1 MNIIGWDRIIPQLAV
16 FFATIDRRPGGLSPF
31 NLFLSGEPG
40 SNKSEGALAIAE
52 LCQLTVQLVDCSTLD
67 DVSELAG
74 VVDLHANR
82 ERGEAKLIE
91 GDLLKAQILV
101 LDEFLNTRKHVVPQ
115 FRLMLQGKLVLL
127 GKNVPVKIKAIVAAG
142 NLSEDMKEGEAH
154 VLDSPTAD
162 RFAMLVRVPALS
174 ELSVEHAAAIIEG
187 RVDSPFAPAFLG
199 AVQGIKS
206 NFNQVASKWSPH
218 VTLYVQ
224 TLLANLKDT
233 SSEFGGRRAK
243 LLRLFVI
250 AALALCEAESQRDRN
265 ETIWQVVHDSLSY
278 HHLSGLEVNSVR
290 MRQAHDLAM
299 SVFSQTGDAL
309 TEARIAA
316 EPLLANKVALVL
328 KHTASVSAIT
338 KAHVFGQVVASSDRE
353 LQFACR
359 IVAGSPAFINE
370 PADIGELIRRG
381 YLPPAEFWQGLEG
394 WNTEEAAKWRNI
406 GPEARMAWWAQWMTG
421 TYEGDTGR
429 LLAAARKHL
438 RSWDLDPVGK
448 Y

>member
-82 ERGEAKLIE
+82 EKGEAKLIE

-206 NFNQVASKWSPH
+206 NFNRVASEWSPH
-218 VTLYVQ
+218 VTL
-224 TLLANLKDT
+224 
-233 SSEFGGRRAK
+233 
-243 LLRLFVI
+243 
-250 AALALCEAESQRDRN
+250 
-265 ETIWQVVHDSLSY
+265 
-278 HHLSGLEVNSVR
+278 
-290 MRQAHDLAM
+290 
-299 SVFSQTGDAL
+299 
-309 TEARIAA
+309 
-316 EPLLANKVALVL
+316 
-328 KHTASVSAIT
+328 
-338 KAHVFGQVVASSDRE
+338 
-353 LQFACR
+353 
-359 IVAGSPAFINE
+359 
-370 PADIGELIRRG
+370 
-381 YLPPAEFWQGLEG
+381 
-394 WNTEEAAKWRNI
+394 
-406 GPEARMAWWAQWMTG
+406 
-421 TYEGDTGR
+421 
-429 LLAAARKHL
+429 
-438 RSWDLDPVGK
+438 
-448 Y
+448 

>member
-16 FFATIDRRPGGLSPF
+16 FFATIDRRPGKLSPF

-40 SNKSEGALAIAE
+40 SNKSEGALAVAE
-52 LCQLTVQLVDCSTLD
+52 LLQLNVQLVDCSTLD

-82 ERGEAKLIE
+82 ERGEARLIE

-127 GKNVPVKIKAIVAAG
+127 GKNVPVKIKGIVAAG

-187 RVDSPFAPAFLG
+187 RTDSPFAPAFLD
-199 AVQGIKS
+199 AVEGIKA
-206 NFNQVASKWSPH
+206 NFNRVASEWSPH

-224 TLLANLKDT
+224 TLLANLKDGP
-233 SSEFGGRRAK
+233 SEFGGRRAK
-243 LLRLFVI
+243 LLRLFVLG
-250 AALALCEAESQRDRN
+250 ALALCEAEQQRDRN
-265 ETIWQVVHDSLSY
+265 ETIWQVMRDCLSY
-278 HHLSGLEVNSVR
+278 HHLSGLEVNTTR
-290 MRQAHDLAM
+290 LRQAHDLAM
-299 SVFSQTGDAL
+299 TVFSQTGDAL

-316 EPLLANKVALVL
+316 EPVLTNKVALVL
-328 KHTASVSAIT
+328 KHRERVSAIT

-359 IVAGSPAFINE
+359 ILAGGPDFVNE

-381 YLPPAEFWQGLEG
+381 YLPPAEFWQSLDG
-394 WNTEEAAKWRNI
+394 WNTDEAAKWRSLT
-406 GPEARMAWWAQWMTG
+406 PEARMAWWARWMSG
-421 TYEGDTGR
+421 GQEGETAR
-429 LLAAARKHL
+429 LLAAARAHL
-438 RSWDLDPVGK
+438 HSWNLDPVGK